1 MGDPKRIRS
10 KYDTPVHP
18 WQKERLETEKSLVQ
32 KYGLVNKKEVYK
44 ANSRLKKYKDL
55 AKSLVAKQG
64 DQAEVEKNH
73 LFSKLKS
80 LNLIQEDSLDNVL
93 GLSTEQLLDRRL
105 QTVIVKLGLARSV
118 KQARQMIV
126 HKHVSVNG
134 KKITSPS
141 YLVNVSE
148 EGNITFHSSSAF
160 VDEEHP
166 ERKLPEVSKEAS
178 KEDSSDKK
186 ETKAPKEES
195 KSEEVKEAPKEEKP
209 AKESEAKSEEPK
221 KEKAKEAEDTKEEPK
236 KAGAESEEV
245 KEAPKEETK
254 AADEKKEQA
263 EDAEEVKK

>member
-178 KEDSSDKK
+178 KEDYSDKK
-186 ETKAPKEES
+186 EIK
-195 KSEEVKEAPKEEKP
+195 APKEEKP
-209 AKESEAKSEEPK
+209 AKEAEAESEEPK

-236 KAGAESEEV
+236 EAEAESEEV

-254 AADEKKEQA
+254 AAVEKKEQA